1 MIDWNG
7 NGRIDPVDIGI
18 TIAVAQG
25 ENENIETGNAHS
37 GAKTANPP
45 KPPFSQ
51 LNKLLAVLFR
61 KGK

>member
-25 ENENIETGNAHS
+25 ENENIETDNAHS
-37 GAKTANPP
+37 EAKTANPP
-45 KPPFSQ
+45 KP
-51 LNKLLAVLFR
+51 AYGGR
-61 KGK
+61 D